1 MESTI
6 FAGAFSMTLAQLR
19 YFCTAARYH
28 SITQAANILFVTQP
42 TVSIAIRDLEREFS
56 LTLFVHTNSGL
67 TLTDEGEAFYNR
79 ASEILSQCDDL
90 TAEYGGS
97 KPSQSRFSIG
107 IPPMLSTIFFPELLD
122 AFHQVYPDIWVEL
135 QEFGSVRA
143 CQMVQNDVLDMGLV
157 NMELHDIDKFH
168 TFYLTTE
175 PAYLGVYPFHP
186 LAGERSISLEQL
198 QSQPLILFNQD
209 SVQNQIFLGQFQAK
223 KISPHIIMR
232 SSQIATILKFLRQGK
247 CSCFFYKSMFEQLP
261 ELIGIPLDPPVE
273 TRVGLV
279 WRRGRYMTAGM
290 RAFLDFC
297 KRIYGDAYK

>member
-1 MESTI
+1 
-6 FAGAFSMTLAQLR
+6 MTLAQLR

-56 LTLFVHTNSGL
+56 ITLFTHAGGSL
-67 TLTDEGEAFYNR
+67 TLTDEGEAFYDR

-90 TAEYGGS
+90 ITEYDGS
-97 KPSQSRFSIG
+97 KPVQNRFSIG

-122 AFHQVYPDIWVEL
+122 GFHAVYPDIWVEL
-135 QEFGSVRA
+135 QEYGSVRA
-143 CQMVQNDVLDMGLV
+143 CQLVQNDVLDMGLV

-175 PAYLGVYPFHP
+175 PTYLGVSPTHP
-186 LAGERSISLEQL
+186 LAGEPCISLEQL
-198 QSQPLILFNQD
+198 QGQPLILYNQD
-209 SVQNQIFLGQFQAK
+209 SVQNQIFLSQFQSRK
-223 KISPHIIMR
+223 VSPHIIMR
-232 SSQIATILKFLRQGK
+232 SSQITTILKFLRQGK
-247 CSCFFYKSMFEQLP
+247 CCCFFYKSMFEQLP
-261 ELIGIPLDPPVE
+261 ELVGIPLVPPVE

-297 KRIYGDAYK
+297 KQWRSDKESPLI